1 MKITS
6 FVIALFLAA
15 IAAGS
20 LLAMPPRD
28 GISEPKALQDLKE
41 QGIIDNP
48 GQGLMAEHG
57 LPKVS
62 GTRTYPVVMGYF
74 TDQASSYT
82 QAQFQTQLFSTA
94 SGAKSVT
101 NYYKDMSYNTMT
113 CTGTVNPWG
122 SSGNTKSY
130 FANGNYGISNT
141 YPKNTPGFIYAL
153 LAALDATVNF
163 ADPAFD
169 VNNDYYVDV
178 LWVVH
183 SGKGAEETNS
193 TSDIWSHSSQMTNW
207 SGVAA
212 YATNDYRNGN
222 RVYINKY
229 IIMPEKTNYADG
241 STSTTEMIGVGVFCH
256 EFGHALGLPDLY
268 DTGGYDGVSGQGLG
282 HWSVMAGGSW
292 GGNGITNGTPVSL
305 DVWSKRY
312 LGWASPA
319 NITAN
324 TSGTTVA
331 SILNTQTN
339 SSYRLA
345 KNGGTSETQYW
356 LIENRYKSASGPV
369 SGVTWDAYLPGS
381 GLAVY
386 HIDETYAGYSTTYF
400 TGNKVNVNSTTGSS
414 RNRPYGVAL
423 EETDMTTAG
432 YSGSELY
439 TGANSGEAVDVFN
452 SSTQASF
459 DSVGT
464 AYPISYKNDGSTKS
478 GISIASISAAG
489 ASMTASFR
497 INSGTT
503 ATPTLAVS
511 MASWS
516 PAAAGGTSGTV
527 NVTNSGTTSVIA
539 YTVSSNQTW
548 LTVSAASGNTPG
560 SFTMTAAVNTGA
572 ARSAT
577 VTITATTSG
586 VAGSPKTISV
596 TQAAASGQNDAGT
609 GGDAGNTIATA
620 TLVNPGSWTGCY
632 LDATD
637 RNDYY
642 KFNVTSGQVIK
653 VKITPPSAADF
664 DLYLHNPSQTQVGSS
679 TRGAGL
685 VDSIVYTANATG
697 YWYCRA
703 YQYSGTGNYS
713 LQISVS
719 GGTTGTWTTVTS
731 TTQSAHPYT
740 NSYNY
745 TWTITGPSSATKMK
759 VYFDSIKVETGYDT
773 VFVLNGSGT
782 VIQKWTGTYRAI
794 WSNEVTG
801 NVIKIKLK
809 TDATVT
815 GYGFLSTKYQ
825 HYTTTASSPA
835 DPFGDEENAP
845 AELLSQNHP
854 NPVVGRTTFTY
865 NLPDDRQASLRVYNI
880 AGQHVRTVATGLQ
893 KAGRHSIEWDA
904 RDEYGRP
911 VANGTYIYRLE
922 AGDLGATRK
931 MLILK

>member
-1 MKITS
+1 MKKLS
-6 FVIALFLAA
+6 LLLALVVIAG
-15 IAAGS
+15 IASAQTTIFS
-20 LLAMPPRD
+20 
-28 GISEPKALQDLKE
+28 
-41 QGIIDNP
+41 DNMESFP
-48 GQGLMAEHG
+48 TGWTLSPTTGWV
-57 LPKVS
+57 KSSTYKYS
-62 GTRTYPVVMGYF
+62 GTYSARGDDVSPYAASQNNYMSKTGL
-74 TDQASSYT
+74 TLSSY
-82 QAQFQTQLFSTA
+82 S
-94 SGAKSVT
+94 SVT
-101 NYYKDMSYNTMT
+101 LKFYLWQYTEASY
-113 CTGTVNPWG
+113 
-122 SSGNTKSY
+122 
-130 FANGNYGISNT
+130 
-141 YPKNTPGFIYAL
+141 
-153 LAALDATVNF
+153 
-163 ADPAFD
+163 
-169 VNNDYYVDV
+169 DY
-178 LWVVH
+178 
-183 SGKGAEETNS
+183 
-193 TSDIWSHSSQMTNW
+193 I
-207 SGVAA
+207 
-212 YATNDYRNGN
+212 
-222 RVYINKY
+222 RV
-229 IIMPEKTNYADG
+229 
-241 STSTTEMIGVGVFCH
+241 
-256 EFGHALGLPDLY
+256 
-268 DTGGYDGVSGQGLG
+268 
-282 HWSVMAGGSW
+282 
-292 GGNGITNGTPVSL
+292 
-305 DVWSKRY
+305 
-312 LGWASPA
+312 
-319 NITAN
+319 
-324 TSGTTVA
+324 
-331 SILNTQTN
+331 
-339 SSYRLA
+339 
-345 KNGGTSETQYW
+345 QY
-356 LIENRYKSASGPV
+356 
-369 SGVTWDAYLPGS
+369 
-381 GLAVY
+381 
-386 HIDETYAGYSTTYF
+386 
-400 TGNKVNVNSTTGSS
+400 
-414 RNRPYGVAL
+414 
-423 EETDMTTAG
+423 
-432 YSGSELY
+432 YSGSTWTTAWQRAGSY
-439 TGANSGEAVDVFN
+439 QSWAQQSVTIPNTATGVRFWFYS
-452 SSTQASF
+452 
-459 DSVGT
+459 
-464 AYPISYKNDGSTKS
+464 DGSVQNT
-478 GISIASISAAG
+478 GVFIDDV
-489 ASMTASFR
+489 
-497 INSGTT
+497 
-503 ATPTLAVS
+503 LLQ
-511 MASWS
+511 
-516 PAAAGGTSGTV
+516 
-527 NVTNSGTTSVIA
+527 GTTS
-539 YTVSSNQTW
+539 
-548 LTVSAASGNTPG
+548 
-560 SFTMTAAVNTGA
+560 
-572 ARSAT
+572 T
-577 VTITATTSG
+577 VT
-586 VAGSPKTISV
+586 
-596 TQAAASGQNDAGT
+596 QNDAGT

-637 RNDYY
+637 REDYY